1 MERHILGFLTPVT
14 WFNTLDGVMTIVGTA
29 LAVRFWAWRTKP
41 GTNAN
46 DIRRIMV
53 GFALATIGFLV
64 LTGGAVIGGAGKA
77 PLIFEVL
84 FFICVDFAIPWIDT
98 IIVTMISRDSPVA
111 LTSTLLGVYY
121 IGVAGG
127 ELPDRRARRPVR
139 SHEHSELLVDAR
151 DHRGLGARL
160 SSSLRRRLEPPLA
173 TAACPRLNM

>member
-1 MERHILGFLTPVT
+1 M
-14 WFNTLDGVMTIVGTA
+14 
-29 LAVRFWAWRTKP
+29 RFWAWRTKP

-53 GFALATIGFLV
+53 GFALAAVGFLV

-77 PLIFEVL
+77 PLYLRSFC
-84 FFICVDFAIPWIDT
+84 FSSAWISPYPGSIT

-127 ELPDRRARRPVR
+127 K
-139 SHEHSELLVDAR
+139 
-151 DHRGLGARL
+151 
-160 SSSLRRRLEPPLA
+160 
-173 TAACPRLNM
+173 TT